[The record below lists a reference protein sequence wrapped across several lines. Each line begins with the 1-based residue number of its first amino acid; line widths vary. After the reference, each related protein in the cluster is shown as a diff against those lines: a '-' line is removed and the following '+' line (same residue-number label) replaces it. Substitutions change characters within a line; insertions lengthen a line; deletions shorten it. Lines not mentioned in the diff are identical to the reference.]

1 MFLLYFYRVTARI
14 VKRIE
19 APPVDEPTLNQVDWQ
34 VDIQRG

>member
-1 MFLLYFYRVTARI
+1 MFLLYFYRVKARI

-19 APPVDEPTLNQVDWQ
+19 TPPVDEPTLDLVDWQ